1 MKTQCLSLGLTL
13 HYHCRVN
20 FDLALI
26 LEKMKEKTFSSFQN
40 LYQYKKTLKHNVA
53 HIITLIKLSYKSIF
67 KIIILLT
74 KPHFVT
80 SKLIILRANLLF
92 CRLFRPPSLILT
104 TSTNHI
110 FINHLLV
117 LKVTD
122 RSVPLYL
129 IKYFVH
135 NFQDFNYLYLCQ
147 T

>member
-26 LEKMKEKTFSSFQN
+26 LGKMKEKTFSSFQN
-40 LYQYKKTLKHNVA
+40 LYQYKRTLKHNVA
-53 HIITLIKLSYKSIF
+53 HIITLIKLPYKSIF
-67 KIIILLT
+67 ITIILT

-104 TSTNHI
+104 TSKNHI

-122 RSVPLYL
+122 RNVLLYL
-129 IKYFVH
+129 IKSFVH